1 MPVTVQRSSRLVTR
15 IPMQI
20 RKTIQAAA
28 DLEGATL
35 NRFVAEAAHQK
46 AVDLLEKA
54 SFLRLNAAQTRRVF
68 DLVENPPKPNRA
80 LRSAKSTHRRLIR
93 A

>member
-1 MPVTVQRSSRLVTR
+1 MPVTAERTSRLVTR
-15 IPMQI
+15 IPSQT

-28 DLEGATL
+28 DLEGASL
-35 NRFVAEAAHQK
+35 NRFVTEAAHQK
-46 AVDLLEKA
+46 ALNLLERA
-54 SFLRLNAAQTRRVF
+54 NLIRLNAEQTRQVF

-80 LRSAKSTHRRLIR
+80 LRSAKAAHKRLIR